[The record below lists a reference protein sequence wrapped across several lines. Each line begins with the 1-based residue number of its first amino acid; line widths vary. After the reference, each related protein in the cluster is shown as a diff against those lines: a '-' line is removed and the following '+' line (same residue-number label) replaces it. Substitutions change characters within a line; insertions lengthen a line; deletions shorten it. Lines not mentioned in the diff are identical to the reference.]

1 MKVRAGGGLAKSWR
15 QKLRIEGK
23 PCNLDLGRYP
33 IVTLADA
40 RAQALK
46 MIERN
51 RQSLTRGLHRQRPG
65 EHARCRVACASC
77 TGAGSAA
84 RKP

>member
-23 PCNLDLGRYP
+23 PCNLDLGRLGRYP

-46 MIERN
+46 MIER
-51 RQSLTRGLHRQRPG
+51 
-65 EHARCRVACASC
+65 ASC
-77 TGAGSAA
+77 PPAQA
-84 RKP
+84 